1 VLNSED
7 TEIPCNGDILFPT
20 EWHPSSAASL
30 ASRSSQDAG
39 KPNSLFVKELIS
51 NKKSGVPVVVHR
63 DLDNPRQ
70 PRASSQM
77 TRLQV
82 MPERGL
88 LHPAGDHVLKFEL
101 PSSEATHRGG
111 AGFSSGGSTQFNSAD
126 TEMETLVTAKVKEET
141 TDTPLVKHMSHDPA
155 DSLTE
160 KLDFVSDCFTYPQT
174 NVSAVKQ
181 AEDAPAGVQNHQASH
196 MKVGS
201 SDIAASELVEN
212 HSISDPAEPP
222 IQSDD
227 DVPYFSDI
235 EAMVTMHY
243 PSNRWVII
251 RFLLTIS
258 PFFL

>member
-1 VLNSED
+1 
-7 TEIPCNGDILFPT
+7 
-20 EWHPSSAASL
+20 
-30 ASRSSQDAG
+30 
-39 KPNSLFVKELIS
+39 
-51 NKKSGVPVVVHR
+51 
-63 DLDNPRQ
+63 
-70 PRASSQM
+70 
-77 TRLQV
+77 
-82 MPERGL
+82 
-88 LHPAGDHVLKFEL
+88 
-101 PSSEATHRGG
+101 
-111 AGFSSGGSTQFNSAD
+111 
-126 TEMETLVTAKVKEET
+126 
-141 TDTPLVKHMSHDPA
+141 MSHDPA